1 MINPEIDSYN
11 WILDRDPG
19 HGDLFLLLV
28 NRNGQRSKPLVLFN
42 RTDWT
47 VGWNDLNDEKLQHE
61 PKFTVNEK
69 NRNYLRNCASLY
81 ITSETQFCAILPI
94 DHKEY
99 SRQPSKSMCQQ
110 VFEPLESLLKV
121 SILLQN
127 INHAYKQWCCCKRSW
142 NNTSSLMIECNNAK
156 WMIL

>member
-127 INHAYKQWCCCKRSW
+127 INHAYKQWCCCKSSW